1 MASIVDRKKPQQDCP
16 VLDNEVMVVGT
27 GVSGLYMGIRMLD
40 QRLKDFSLLEASD
53 RLGGTWRD
61 NTYPGI
67 AVDIPSL
74 SYSYTFEPNPNWT
87 RLFTPGKEIYNYLN
101 HCADKYK
108 VRNKI
113 RFNSKVERAEF
124 IAEHAIWAVH
134 LANKTTLHC
143 RYLVVA
149 TGILSQPV
157 IPDFEGR
164 SDFKG
169 KSFHTNQWD
178 HDFDLTDKKIAIIG
192 TGASSVQVVPAIAA
206 KVKSLDVLQRTP
218 VWVLPRTDVKFPK
231 PINRLFKRLPILQ
244 WLIRQMID
252 TGLELGMSAT
262 VIYRYIPWMTSGI
275 EANGRRFLAS
285 QVKDEKTRQKL
296 TPDYDFGCKRMTM
309 SSHYL
314 KTFNRDN
321 VHLVTDGIERIT
333 EKGILTADGVER
345 EYDAIVFATGFKTQQ
360 RGNNPSFDVQGLDGL
375 ELGQFWEEN
384 RFQAFNGVSVPKFP
398 NLFLTF
404 GPYSGGL
411 NWFTMIEAN
420 GRYIV
425 RCLKKASRQK
435 AKYVEV
441 KQSFHDAY
449 FALMQ
454 KMTKNT
460 LFANGSCSTS
470 NSYYF
475 DRHGDASLPTPFPP
489 IWRWFRVRF
498 SNLNSHRFETQVP
511 KELQQSGGSDSEHR
525 LAS

>member
-1 MASIVDRKKPQQDCP
+1 MASNVDRKESQQNYP
-16 VLDNEVMVVGT
+16 VLDSEVMVVGT
-27 GVSGLYMGIRMLD
+27 GVSGLYMGIRLLD
-40 QRLKDFSLLEASD
+40 QGLDDFSLLEASD

-74 SYSYTFEPNPNWT
+74 SYSYTFEPNPNWSQ
-87 RLFTPGKEIYNYLN
+87 LFSPGKEIYNYLN
-101 HCADKYK
+101 FCADKYK
-108 VRNKI
+108 IRDKI
-113 RFNSKVERAEF
+113 RFNSKVVRTEF
-124 IAEHAIWAVH
+124 IVEDGIWAVH
-134 LANKTTLHC
+134 LANQTTLYC

-157 IPDFEGR
+157 IPDFKGR

-169 KSFHTNQWD
+169 ASFHTNQWD
-178 HDFDLTDKKIAIIG
+178 HDFDLTDKKVAIIG
-192 TGASSVQVVPAIAA
+192 TGASAVQVVPAIAS

-218 VWVLPRTDVKFPK
+218 VWVLPRTNVRFSKT
-231 PINRLFKRLPILQ
+231 INAIFKRLPLLQ
-244 WLIRQMID
+244 WCVRQLID
-252 TGLELGMSAT
+252 TALELGMSAT
-262 VIYRYIPWMTSGI
+262 VIYRYIPWMTKGI
-275 EANGRRFLAS
+275 EINGKKYLAS
-285 QVKDEKTRQKL
+285 QVKDPETRKKL

-314 KTFNRDN
+314 RTFNRDN
-321 VHLVTDGIERIT
+321 VHLLTEGIDRIT
-333 EKGILTADGVER
+333 AKGILTQDGVEH

-360 RGNNPSFDVQGLDGL
+360 RGNNPSFEVHGL
-375 ELGQFWEEN
+375 EGEELGAFWEQN

-425 RCLKKASRQK
+425 RCLKEASQQK
-435 AKYVEV
+435 ATYVEV

-454 KMTKNT
+454 KMSKNT
-460 LFANGSCSTS
+460 LFVNGSCSTA

-498 SNLNSHRFETQVP
+498 SSLKSHRFEAQVP
-511 KELQQSGGSDSEHR
+511 EEVKQTAAEHSQKR
-525 LAS
+525 LAG

>member
-1 MASIVDRKKPQQDCP
+1 MVSAVEQIKPQQNP
-16 VLDNEVMVVGT
+16 PQLDNEIMVVGS
-27 GVSGLYMGIRMLD
+27 GVSGIYMGIRMLS
-40 QRLKDFSLLEASD
+40 KGISNFSLLEASD

-67 AVDIPSL
+67 GVDIPSL
-74 SYSYTFEPNPNWT
+74 SYSYTFEPNPNWS
-87 RLFTPGKEIYNYLN
+87 RLFTPGKEIYDYLN

-108 VRNKI
+108 VRDRI
-113 RFNSKVERAEF
+113 RFNSKVKKVVF
-124 IAEHAIWAVH
+124 NKEHAIWAVH
-134 LANKTTLHC
+134 LKNQQVLHC

-157 IPDFEGR
+157 IPDFKGLN
-164 SDFKG
+164 DFKG
-169 KSFHTNQWD
+169 ASFHTNLWD
-178 HDFDLTDKKIAIIG
+178 HSYDLKGKKVAIIG

-206 KVKSLDVLQRTP
+206 QVESLDVLQRTA
-218 VWVLPRTDVKFPK
+218 VWVLPRTDVKFSK
-231 PINRLFKRLPILQ
+231 TVNKVFSRFPIVQRVC
-244 WLIRQMID
+244 RQMID
-252 TGLELGMSAT
+252 IGLEIGMSAS
-262 VIYRYIPWMTSGI
+262 VIYRFIPSMTKGI
-275 EANGRRFLAS
+275 EISGNKFLKS
-285 QVKDEKTRQKL
+285 QVKDPETRKKL

-309 SSHYL
+309 SSQYL

-321 VHLVTDGIERIT
+321 VNLVTEGIDRLT
-333 EKGILTADGVER
+333 EKGILTNDGVEH
-345 EYDAIVFATGFKTQQ
+345 EYDAIVFATGFKTQE
-360 RGNNPSFDVQGLDGL
+360 RGNNPSFEVHGLDGL

-384 RFQAFNGVSVPKFP
+384 RFQAFNGVSVPRFP

-425 RCLKKASRQK
+425 RCLSKATKEK

-441 KQSFHDAY
+441 KQAFHDTY
-449 FALMQ
+449 FELMQ
-454 KMTKNT
+454 KMSRNT
-460 LFANGSCSTS
+460 LFTNGSCSTA

-498 SNLNSHRFETQVP
+498 TSLQSHRFEQEIPAEVKKGSNVRQV
-511 KELQQSGGSDSEHR
+511 ESMAG
-525 LAS
+525 